1 MKSNNN
7 LKRHYVK
14 DNYVKG
20 NDGGK
25 VTMLNAVIREEML
38 GKVNVWRYTQ
48 PRCERQ

>member
-1 MKSNNN
+1 MKSNN

-25 VTMLNAVIREEML
+25 VTMLNAVI
-38 GKVNVWRYTQ
+38 
-48 PRCERQ
+48 